1 VTVANWITIARLV
14 AIPFIAGSI
23 WASAP
28 QHGHWRVVALV
39 AFVLAALSDALD
51 GFVARAFD
59 QRSRTGGILDPL
71 ADKLL
76 INITLVFLAV
86 NVTFKYPVPRWF
98 PVLVLSRDV
107 VISMGAYVLSDVYH
121 TLRVRPRLTGKLTT
135 AAQLAYIV
143 AVLMDL
149 GLAPGLL
156 WLASA
161 ITVISLIDYFIEGL
175 RQARA
180 RGTA

>member
-1 VTVANWITIARLV
+1 MTVANWITIARLL

-23 WASAP
+23 WAFAP
-28 QHGHWRVVALV
+28 GREQWRVIALV
-39 AFVLAALSDALD
+39 AFVAAGLSDALD
-51 GFVARAFD
+51 GYVARAFN
-59 QRSRTGGILDPL
+59 QKSRMGAILDPL

-86 NVTFKYPVPRWF
+86 NATLYYPVPRWF

-107 VISMGAYVLSDVYH
+107 IISMGSYVLSDVYRR
-121 TLRVRPRLTGKLTT
+121 LRVRPRLSGKLTT

-143 AVLMDL
+143 AVLMNL
-149 GLAPGLL
+149 VVAPGLL
-156 WLASA
+156 WAASA
-161 ITVISLIDYFIEGL
+161 ITLVSLIDYFLEGL